1 MIGVTLSLGSMVVA
15 GATSQFGLA
24 SDSASAGAAL
34 SEGSAG
40 TQVALVYSTVSPSSS
55 CPSYRGTQE
64 GPNLTLALYDYGAAP
79 FTPAGFV
86 VNSTPIAGGFPP
98 LDPGSLV
105 VFHIPLGVCAHPS
118 GQTVV
123 AFDAAGEEVQ
133 VET

>member
-15 GATSQFGLA
+15 AATSQFGLA
-24 SDSASAGAAL
+24 SGSASVGASL
-34 SEGSAG
+34 RESSAG
-40 TQVALVYSTVSPSSS
+40 TQVALVYSTVSPSSA
-55 CPSYRGTQE
+55 CPAYQGIQE
-64 GPNLTLALYDYGAAP
+64 GPNLTLALYDYGSAA

-86 VNSTPIAGGFPP
+86 VNSTLISGGFPP

-105 VFHIPLGVCAHPS
+105 AFHITLGGCAHPS

-123 AFDAAGEEVQ
+123 AFDAAGGEVQ

>member
-15 GATSQFGLA
+15 AATSQFGLA

-34 SEGSAG
+34 SEDSVGV
-40 TQVALVYSTVSPSSS
+40 QVSLAYSTVSPSSA

-64 GPNLTLALYDYGAAP
+64 GPTLELALYDYGAVGFA
-79 FTPAGFV
+79 PAGFV
-86 VNSTPIAGGFPP
+86 VNSTIIDGDFAPIT
-98 LDPGSLV
+98 PGSLV
-105 VFHIPLGVCAHPS
+105 VFNVPLGACAHPS

-123 AFDAAGEEVQ
+123 VFDSAGEEVQ

>member
-15 GATSQFGLA
+15 AATSQFSLA

-34 SEGSAG
+34 SEDSAG
-40 TQVALVYSTVSPSSS
+40 VQVSLAYSTVSPSSA
-55 CPSYRGTQE
+55 CPSYQGAQE
-64 GPNLTLALYDYGAAP
+64 GPNLTLALYDYGAAA

-86 VNSTPIAGGFPP
+86 VNSTMVDGDFPP
-98 LDPGSLV
+98 LGPGSLV
-105 VFHIPLGVCAHPS
+105 VFQVPLGVCAHPS
-118 GQTVV
+118 GQTVI